1 MSQDIKSLVTSGD
14 RAFENGNYYG
24 SAKYYKLALKQ
35 KSDMYEIRYKL
46 AESYRLD
53 NDYSN
58 ASKNYKKLVTSQN
71 IKFPYAEFYLAKMLK
86 ASGDYLDAQYYY
98 RNYYLKHENQPEDW
112 FSINAKRG
120 IISCEKAQLM
130 MFNPESWK
138 IIHPDTNFNSIYA
151 DFASDGINDSIWFIT
166 SILPTNTELSDF
178 EAKIYYNSDYNNS
191 QQNIPLDSIINKLG
205 KNVANPFYDV
215 EYSTLYFT
223 VTDFT
228 PATIYKCKFT
238 NNHWENPI
246 KLPPRVNSPGASCT
260 QPCVVNLD
268 SARYIIY
275 SSDKPGGMGGYD
287 IYYNQIF
294 EDGSFSIPYNWGR
307 KIPKKSKYSYLRD
320 TSSHFNTKGN
330 EITPYYNTKDSTLY
344 FSSDWEYG
352 MGEYDIFKMKC
363 KIGETNMII
372 NMGFPINSPQNDLYF
387 RIDKH
392 NKIASFTSNRD
403 EALAFK
409 HQSCCNDIFFFELP
423 EKIIV
428 KTPEEIT
435 HEQVVNMTKQAEQLI
450 PITLYFHNDRPN
462 PSSWDTITEKSYNE
476 CFTSYIQREEEYLKI
491 FSKGLKKESAWIA
504 QDSIENFFDN
514 QVISEFQKLRKFMLL
529 MEELLKDNQKITM
542 TIKGYTSPLN
552 TPEYNLNLAKRRIS
566 SLDNYVR
573 KYKNGIF
580 IPYIKSKQLR
590 IETVPFGETQV
601 SNNISDDP
609 NDRRNSVYNPLAA
622 KERKIKVIAVKFVD
636 N

>member
-1 MSQDIKSLVTSGD
+1 MSQDIKSLVASGD
-14 RAFENGNYYG
+14 KAFEKGNYYG

-58 ASKNYKKLVTSQN
+58 AKKTYNKLVPSQN

-86 ASGDYLDAQYYY
+86 ARGEYIKAQYYY
-98 RNYYLKHENQPEDW
+98 RNYYLNHKDQPEDW
-112 FSINAKRG
+112 FSINAKRE

-166 SILPTNTELSDF
+166 SILPSDTELSDF
-178 EAKIYYNSDYNNS
+178 EAKIYYNTSYNNS
-191 QQNIPLDSIINKLG
+191 QQNIPLDSIINKIG

-223 VTDFT
+223 VTDFK
-228 PATIYKCKFT
+228 PASIYKCKFL
-238 NNHWENPI
+238 NNRWENPI

-260 QPCVVNLD
+260 QPCIVNLD
-268 SARYIIY
+268 SAKYIIY
-275 SSDKPGGMGGYD
+275 ASDKSGGMGGYD

-320 TSSHFNTKGN
+320 TSSHFNTIGN
-330 EITPYYNTKDSTLY
+330 EITPFYNKKDSTLY

-363 KIGETNMII
+363 QIGETDSII
-372 NMGFPINSPQNDLYF
+372 NMGYPINSPQNDLYF
-387 RIDKH
+387 KIDKH

-403 EALAFK
+403 EAFAFK

-423 EKIIV
+423 ETIII
-428 KTPEEIT
+428 KTPEEIK
-435 HEQVVNMTKQAEQLI
+435 HEMVVNMTKQAEQLI
-450 PITLYFHNDRPN
+450 PITLYFHNDRPS
-462 PSSWDTITEKSYNE
+462 PSSWDTITRKSYDE
-476 CFTSYIQREEEYLKI
+476 CFASYIQKEEEYIKF
-491 FSKGLKKESAWIA
+491 FSEGLKKESAWKA
-504 QDSIENFFDN
+504 QDSIENFFNN
-514 QVISEFQKLRKFMLL
+514 QVVSEFQKLRKFMLL
-529 MEELLKDNQKITM
+529 MEELLQDNQQITM

-580 IPYIKSKQLR
+580 IPYIKSKQLL

-601 SNNISDDP
+601 SKNISDDP

-622 KERKIKVIAVKFVD
+622 KERKIKVIAVKVID